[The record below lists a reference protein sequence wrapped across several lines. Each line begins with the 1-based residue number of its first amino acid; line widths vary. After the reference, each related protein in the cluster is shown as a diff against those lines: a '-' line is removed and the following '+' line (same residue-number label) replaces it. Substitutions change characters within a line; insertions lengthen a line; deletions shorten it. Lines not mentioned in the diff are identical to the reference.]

1 MKYFNKIRPISFKN
15 IRGAEPKTMSKL
27 IEDSKQ
33 MHADKLSAIF
43 APLTEQDVEN
53 SKKLRDEQLSK
64 VLGN

>member
-1 MKYFNKIRPISFKN
+1 MKYFNKIKPISFKN
-15 IRGAEPKTMSKL
+15 IHTEPKTMSKL

-33 MHADKLSAIF
+33 MHDDKLSAIF

-53 SKKLRDEQLSK
+53 SKKLSDEQLSK